1 MGAARPARQARQL
14 RGIALRHILHR
25 LIEFILATDSGI
37 RLKGAKIGVNINIKS
52 ATQAFVMSKPASSH
66 AASSQP
72 ATHAVRP
79 DQSSGGMSKGLTN
92 YGDNGFSLFLRKAFI
107 KGAGFTDS
115 ALDRPVIG
123 IANTGSAYNPCHG
136 NAPQL
141 IEAVKRGVMLAGGL
155 PMDFPTISIH
165 ESFAQPTSMYLRNL
179 MSMDTEEMIRAQPMD
194 AVVLIGGCD
203 KTVPA
208 QLMGAASANIPAIQL
223 ITGSMLT
230 GSHRGDRVGACT
242 DCRRYW
248 GRFRAEEIDAQEVAD
263 VNNQLVASV
272 GTCSVMGTAS
282 TMACIAEALGM
293 TVPGGASPPAVTADR
308 IRVAESTGAQAV
320 RIARERLTIDKILT
334 AAAFEN
340 AMRVLL
346 AIGGSTN
353 GIVHLTAIAGRMG
366 FEVDLKALDRMGR
379 ETPVLLD
386 LKPSGQ
392 HYMEDFHHAGGMAT
406 LLRELKPLLHL
417 DALTVT
423 GRTLGE
429 EIEAAGPGFRQDV
442 VRPMA
447 NPIYP
452 QGGIAVL
459 EGNLAPGGAIIKQSA
474 ANPALMEHEGRAV
487 VFENLEDMAD
497 RIDNPDLDVT
507 ADDIL
512 VLKNIGPK
520 GAPGMPEAGY
530 MPIPKKL
537 ALAGVKDMVRIS
549 DGRMS
554 GTAFGTI
561 VLHVMPESA
570 IGGPLAQVRN
580 GDRIRL
586 SVARREISLLVSAD
600 ELARR
605 MQQNPVVAPTGARGY
620 HKLFLQ
626 TVTQADQGVDFDFLR
641 AAQMRQTIPGKK

>member
-1 MGAARPARQARQL
+1 M
-14 RGIALRHILHR
+14 IVKNIIDN
-25 LIEFILATDSGI
+25 LIDMTQDAKHPGSTDPIGHSTTPEAATD
-37 RLKGAKIGVNINIKS
+37 
-52 ATQAFVMSKPASSH
+52 
-66 AASSQP
+66 
-72 ATHAVRP
+72 
-79 DQSSGGMSKGLTN
+79 GMSKGLTN
-92 YGDNGFSLFLRKAFI
+92 YGDRGFSLFLRKAFI
-107 KGAGFTDS
+107 KGAGYTDS
-115 ALDRPVIG
+115 ALTRPVIG
-123 IANTGSAYNPCHG
+123 IVNTGSAYNPCHG

-165 ESFAQPTSMYLRNL
+165 ESFSQPTSMYLRNL

-208 QLMGAASANIPAIQL
+208 QLMGAASAGIPTIQL
-223 ITGSMLT
+223 VTGAMLT
-230 GSHRGDRVGACT
+230 GSHRSERVGACT

-248 GRFRAEEIDAQEVAD
+248 AYYRADQIDDQEIAD

-293 TVPGGASPPAVTADR
+293 MVPGGASAPAVTADR
-308 IRVAESTGAQAV
+308 IRIAEQTGTLAV
-320 RIARERLTIDKILT
+320 QMSKSHLTIDKILT
-334 AAAFEN
+334 AEAFEN

-353 GIVHLTAIAGRMG
+353 GIVHLTAIAGRLG
-366 FEVDLKALDRMGR
+366 FEVDLKALDRMSS
-379 ETPVLLD
+379 ETPVLVD

-392 HYMEDFHHAGGMAT
+392 HYMEDFHKAGGMIT

-417 DALTVT
+417 NAMTVT

-429 EIEAAGPGFRQDV
+429 ELDRASAPFKQDV
-442 VRPMA
+442 VRPF
-447 NPIYP
+447 NDPIYP

-459 EGNLAPGGAIIKQSA
+459 QGNLSPGGAIIKQSA
-474 ANPALMEHEGRAV
+474 AAPALMEHEGRAV
-487 VFENLEDMAD
+487 VFEDAEDMVARLD
-497 RIDNPDLDVT
+497 DPDLDVN
-507 ADDIL
+507 ADDVL

-530 MPIPKKL
+530 IPIPMKL
-537 ALAGVKDMVRIS
+537 ARAGVKDMVRIS

-554 GTAFGTI
+554 GTAAGTI
-561 VLHVMPESA
+561 VLHVTPEA
-570 IGGPLAQVRN
+570 AVGGPLAYVQN

-586 SVARREISLLVSAD
+586 SVKNREIALLVSD
-600 ELARR
+600 EEMAERARLR
-605 MQQNPVVAPTGARGY
+605 PVVPPTAERGY
-620 HKLFLQ
+620 RKLFLT
-626 TVTQADQGVDFDFLR
+626 TVTQADEGVDFDFLR
-641 AAQMRQTIPGKK
+641 AVTIQATIPRSE

>member
-1 MGAARPARQARQL
+1 MTKSPLEPGD
-14 RGIALRHILHR
+14 
-25 LIEFILATDSGI
+25 ATAPSGM
-37 RLKGAKIGVNINIKS
+37 R
-52 ATQAFVMSKPASSH
+52 
-66 AASSQP
+66 
-72 ATHAVRP
+72 
-79 DQSSGGMSKGLTN
+79 KGLTS
-92 YGDNGFSLFLRKAFI
+92 YGDKGFSLFLRTAFI
-107 KGAGFTDS
+107 KGAGLTD
-115 ALDRPVIG
+115 ATLKRPVIG

-141 IEAVKRGVMLAGGL
+141 IDAVKRGVMLAGGL
-155 PMDFPTISIH
+155 PMEFPTISLH
-165 ESFAQPTSMYLRNL
+165 ESFAAPTSMYLRNL
-179 MSMDTEEMIRAQPMD
+179 MSMDTEEMVRAQPMD

-208 QLMGAASANIPAIQL
+208 QLMGAASAGIPTIQL

-230 GSHRGDRVGACT
+230 GSHRGERVGACT

-248 GRFRAEEIDAQEVAD
+248 GRFRADEIDADEIAD

-293 TVPGGASPPAVTADR
+293 TMPGGASPPAVTADR
-308 IRVAESTGAQAV
+308 SRIAEQTGAQAV
-320 RIARERLTIDKILT
+320 QIARDGLTIDKILT
-334 AAAFEN
+334 PSAFEN

-366 FEVDLKALDRMGR
+366 IEIDLVALDRMGR

-392 HYMEDFHHAGGMAT
+392 HYMEDFHRAGGMAT
-406 LLRELKPLLHL
+406 LLRELKPLLKL
-417 DALTVT
+417 EALTVT

-429 EIEAAGPGFRQDV
+429 EIERAGPGFKQNV
-442 VRPMA
+442 VRSLSQ
-447 NPIYP
+447 PIYP

-459 EGNLAPGGAIIKQSA
+459 RGNLAPGGAIIKQSA
-474 ANPALMEHEGRAV
+474 ATTHLMEHVGRAV
-487 VFENLEDMAD
+487 VFENNEDMAN
-497 RIDNPDLDVT
+497 RIDSDTLDVK
-507 ADDIL
+507 ADDVL

-530 MPIPKKL
+530 LPIPRKL
-537 ALAGVKDMVRIS
+537 ARAGVKDIVRIS

-561 VLHVMPESA
+561 VLHVTPESA
-570 IGGPLAQVRN
+570 IGGPLAYVHD
-580 GDRIRL
+580 GDLIRL
-586 SVARREISLLVSAD
+586 SVANHEITLLVSD
-600 ELARR
+600 EELARR
-605 MQQNPVVAPTGARGY
+605 AKASPVTAPTAERGY
-620 HKLFLQ
+620 LKLFLQ

-641 AAQMRQTIPGKK
+641 AARMVGKAPE

>member
-1 MGAARPARQARQL
+1 MSNKP
-14 RGIALRHILHR
+14 
-25 LIEFILATDSGI
+25 SGM
-37 RLKGAKIGVNINIKS
+37 K
-52 ATQAFVMSKPASSH
+52 
-66 AASSQP
+66 
-72 ATHAVRP
+72 
-79 DQSSGGMSKGLTN
+79 KGLTS
-92 YGDNGFSLFLRKAFI
+92 YGDQGFSLFLRKAFI
-107 KGAGFTDS
+107 KGAGYTNE
-115 ALDRPVIG
+115 ALERPVIG
-123 IANTGSAYNPCHG
+123 ITNTGSGYNPCHG
-136 NAPQL
+136 NMPQL
-141 IEAVKRGVMLAGGL
+141 LEAVKRGVMLAGGL
-155 PMDFPTISIH
+155 PVDFPTISIH
-165 ESFAQPTSMYLRNL
+165 ESFSAPTSMFLRNL
-179 MSMDTEEMIRAQPMD
+179 MSMETEELLLAQPMD

-208 QLMGAASANIPAIQL
+208 QLMGAASAGLPAIQL

-230 GSHRGDRVGACT
+230 GSHRGERVGACT

-248 GRFRAEEIDAQEVAD
+248 GKYRANEIDAAEVED
-263 VNNQLVASV
+263 VNDQLVASV

-308 IRVAESTGAQAV
+308 MRIAEETGRQAV
-320 RIARERLTIDKILT
+320 RIAKEGLTIDKILT
-334 AAAFEN
+334 EKALEN

-353 GIVHLTAIAGRMG
+353 GIIHLTAIAGRMG
-366 FEVDLKALDRMGR
+366 FDIDLDALDRMGR
-379 ETPVLLD
+379 QTPVLLD

-423 GRTLGE
+423 GKTLGE
-429 EIEAAGPGFRQDV
+429 EIDAAGPGFAQV
-442 VRPMA
+442 VVKSA
-447 NPIYP
+447 AQPIYP

-459 EGNLAPGGAIIKQSA
+459 RGNLAPGGAIIKQSA
-474 ANPALMEHEGRAV
+474 ADARLMAHEGRAV
-487 VFENLEDMAD
+487 VFENIEDLVT
-497 RIDNPDLDVT
+497 RIDRDDLDVT

-530 MPIPKKL
+530 IPIPQKL
-537 ALAGVKDMVRIS
+537 ARAGVKDMIRIS

-561 VLHVMPESA
+561 VLHVTPESA
-570 IGGPLAQVRN
+570 VGGPLAYVQS

-586 SVARREISLLVSAD
+586 NVADRELTLLVSEEALK
-600 ELARR
+600 ERAI
-605 MQQNPVVAPTGARGY
+605 NYPVVTPTAERGY
-620 HKLFLQ
+620 RKLFLD
-626 TVTQADQGVDFDFLR
+626 TVMQADKGADFDFLR
-641 AAQMRQTIPGKK
+641 AVENRGKTPK